1 MTEKQKYEMALS
13 DELRED
19 MHQQLLQSFESMI
32 YLANNHGDTS
42 QEDANAA
49 VNAADIAKT
58 LIKRDLLSPSEQQ
71 ALAEGLK
78 SCFDLHSRRARSKD
92 NVSSGAAIHAL
103 YDTLCALNDYAQEK
117 NRFGGF
123 TPVK

>member
-1 MTEKQKYEMALS
+1 MSEKQKYEMALS

-19 MHQQLLQSFESMI
+19 MRQQLLQSFESMI
-32 YLANNHGDTS
+32 YLANDHCDTCKK
-42 QEDANAA
+42 DASAA
-49 VNAADIAKT
+49 VNAANIANT
-58 LIKRDLLSPSEQQ
+58 LIKRDLLSPSDHQ
-71 ALAEGLK
+71 ALTDGLK

-92 NVSSGAAIHAL
+92 NISSGAAIHAL

-123 TPVK
+123 SPVK